1 MNTKLQVK
9 QLSKQF
15 GNVHALRDITVDVKE
30 GDMLAV
36 LGESGCGKT
45 TLLRSIAGF
54 EDPDHGEIKIDG
66 EVVFDAKTN
75 VAPDKRKIGYVP
87 QEGMLF
93 PHLTVKQNIAFGL
106 TRKERKSNR
115 VQEMLALVNM
125 QGYEN
130 RMPNELSGGQQQRIA
145 LARALAPNPKLVLL
159 DEPFSA
165 LDAGLRTT
173 LRAEVKR
180 MLKRVNATSIFVTH
194 DQEEA
199 LSMADSTMILVEGRN
214 IQEGTPTTIYY
225 YPNCKKIADF
235 VDDAVYLDGYIEGDH
250 FKGSMGH
257 LEINEVSQSEGSEAK
272 VMIRPEQLEISDD
285 DTGIEATVQDT
296 DFFGHDSLV
305 YLDIKGIGRVKTRIL
320 GACQYEVEDKVH
332 VKINGKAQVIETTV

>member
-15 GNVHALRDITVDVKE
+15 GNVHALRDITIDVKE

-145 LARALAPNPKLVLL
+145 LARAIAPNPKLVLL

-165 LDAGLRTT
+165 CRFENDVTCRSETHVETCECDVDLRNTRSRRSAFYGRLNDDSRRRSQHSRRYT
-173 LRAEVKR
+173 YDDL
-180 MLKRVNATSIFVTH
+180 L
-194 DQEEA
+194 
-199 LSMADSTMILVEGRN
+199 LS
-214 IQEGTPTTIYY
+214 
-225 YPNCKKIADF
+225 
-235 VDDAVYLDGYIEGDH
+235 
-250 FKGSMGH
+250 
-257 LEINEVSQSEGSEAK
+257 
-272 VMIRPEQLEISDD
+272 
-285 DTGIEATVQDT
+285 
-296 DFFGHDSLV
+296 
-305 YLDIKGIGRVKTRIL
+305 
-320 GACQYEVEDKVH
+320 
-332 VKINGKAQVIETTV
+332 

>member
-1 MNTKLQVK
+1 
-9 QLSKQF
+9 
-15 GNVHALRDITVDVKE
+15 
-30 GDMLAV
+30 
-36 LGESGCGKT
+36 
-45 TLLRSIAGF
+45 
-54 EDPDHGEIKIDG
+54 
-66 EVVFDAKTN
+66 
-75 VAPDKRKIGYVP
+75 
-87 QEGMLF
+87 MLF
-93 PHLTVKQNIAFGL
+93 PHLTVKQNITFGL

-225 YPNCKKIADF
+225 YPNCKRSRTSSA
-235 VDDAVYLDGYIEGDH
+235 
-250 FKGSMGH
+250 M
-257 LEINEVSQSEGSEAK
+257 QS
-272 VMIRPEQLEISDD
+272 I
-285 DTGIEATVQDT
+285 
-296 DFFGHDSLV
+296 
-305 YLDIKGIGRVKTRIL
+305 
-320 GACQYEVEDKVH
+320 
-332 VKINGKAQVIETTV
+332 

>member
-225 YPNCKKIADF
+225 YPN
-235 VDDAVYLDGYIEGDH
+235 
-250 FKGSMGH
+250 
-257 LEINEVSQSEGSEAK
+257 
-272 VMIRPEQLEISDD
+272 
-285 DTGIEATVQDT
+285 
-296 DFFGHDSLV
+296 
-305 YLDIKGIGRVKTRIL
+305 
-320 GACQYEVEDKVH
+320 
-332 VKINGKAQVIETTV
+332 

>member
-1 MNTKLQVK
+1 M
-9 QLSKQF
+9 
-15 GNVHALRDITVDVKE
+15 HALRDITVDVKE

-225 YPNCKKIADF
+225 YPN
-235 VDDAVYLDGYIEGDH
+235 
-250 FKGSMGH
+250 
-257 LEINEVSQSEGSEAK
+257 
-272 VMIRPEQLEISDD
+272 
-285 DTGIEATVQDT
+285 
-296 DFFGHDSLV
+296 
-305 YLDIKGIGRVKTRIL
+305 
-320 GACQYEVEDKVH
+320 
-332 VKINGKAQVIETTV
+332 

>member
-145 LARALAPNPKLVLL
+145 LARALAQ
-159 DEPFSA
+159 
-165 LDAGLRTT
+165 
-173 LRAEVKR
+173 
-180 MLKRVNATSIFVTH
+180 I
-194 DQEEA
+194 
-199 LSMADSTMILVEGRN
+199 RN
-214 IQEGTPTTIYY
+214 S
-225 YPNCKKIADF
+225 C
-235 VDDAVYLDGYIEGDH
+235 
-250 FKGSMGH
+250 
-257 LEINEVSQSEGSEAK
+257 
-272 VMIRPEQLEISDD
+272 
-285 DTGIEATVQDT
+285 
-296 DFFGHDSLV
+296 
-305 YLDIKGIGRVKTRIL
+305 
-320 GACQYEVEDKVH
+320 C
-332 VKINGKAQVIETTV
+332 

>member
-130 RMPNELSGGQQQRIA
+130 RMPNELSGGQQQRIV

-235 VDDAVYLDGYIEGDH
+235 VGDAVYLDGYIEGDH

>member
-15 GNVHALRDITVDVKE
+15 GNVHALRDITIDVKE

-145 LARALAPNPKLVLL
+145 LARAIAPNPKLVLL

-214 IQEGTPTTIYY
+214 IQEGTPTMIYY

-235 VDDAVYLDGYIEGDH
+235 VGDVVYLDGQIEGDY

-272 VMIRPEQLEISDD
+272 VMIRPEQLEISND

-320 GACQYEVEDKVH
+320 GACQYEVEDKVN

>member
-15 GNVHALRDITVDVKE
+15 GNVHALRDITIDVKE

-145 LARALAPNPKLVLL
+145 LARAIAPNPKLVLL

-194 DQEEA
+194 
-199 LSMADSTMILVEGRN
+199 LSLIH
-214 IQEGTPTTIYY
+214 I
-225 YPNCKKIADF
+225 
-235 VDDAVYLDGYIEGDH
+235 
-250 FKGSMGH
+250 
-257 LEINEVSQSEGSEAK
+257 
-272 VMIRPEQLEISDD
+272 
-285 DTGIEATVQDT
+285 
-296 DFFGHDSLV
+296 
-305 YLDIKGIGRVKTRIL
+305 
-320 GACQYEVEDKVH
+320 
-332 VKINGKAQVIETTV
+332 